1 MSEIP
6 TKRLW
11 TALDFEQRKN
21 YVPEDP
27 EKAKLIKKLGLMI
40 TDRMDKKLKRE
51 LTYDDPEYWMLD
63 AVLTK
68 EEAEFM
74 LTFGKRRVNYTVEE
88 VAKRAKMSVEK
99 AQAMLDHLS
108 WVGVI
113 EFNRENKNRE
123 LQYNIPMFVPG
134 SAEYMMAQDDLVK
147 AHPEL
152 ASFFNFMTQAPL
164 EPVTP
169 MIPMGGAGVG
179 MHVIP
184 VESAID
190 HENKA
195 VSVERLS
202 YWLKKYDKYSVG
214 VCTCRRMQ
222 SMRQEGDGEVEGEFC
237 IGVGDMAEYTVETG
251 RARYIS
257 YEEAMEIFER
267 CERNGFVHQITNIDG
282 EDKIV
287 AVCNCAPGV
296 CNGIRTSQLYNT
308 PNLSRSAY
316 RAHVDRSKCV
326 ACGKCVEICP
336 VGAAKLGQKLCNT
349 KGAMQYPSTL
359 LPDETSWGEEH
370 WNPDY
375 RNTAKV
381 NCYDSGTAPCKT
393 ACPAHIAVQGYIK
406 MAKEGRYLEA
416 LKLIKQD
423 NPLPAVCGAICNRR
437 CESVCTRGTIDAPLA
452 IDEIKKFISQQEL
465 NGETRYVPLCEN
477 AEGKMWDD
485 YPIAVIGAG
494 PAGISCAYYL
504 REMGYPVTIFE
515 KENKPG
521 GMLVNGIPSFR
532 LEKNVIEAEIDVLK
546 EMGVEIQC
554 GVEVGK
560 DITLDDLRAK
570 GYRAFFVGIGAQG
583 GRMLGL
589 ENEDAQGVETGV
601 SFLRRVNQD
610 NTITLDG
617 DVVVIGGGNVAVDV
631 ARSAMRTTNGKVTML
646 CLESEKEMPADPME
660 VEETIEEGISVN
672 CGWGPS
678 KILAKD
684 GKVTGI
690 VFKKCKSVFDE
701 AGKFAPV
708 YDEEDTLT
716 IECSNI
722 LLSVGQ
728 TIEWGNLLEG
738 TAAEFNRNNTVK
750 ADSVTLQTGCKD
762 VFVGGDAYT
771 GPSFA
776 IDAIAS
782 GKNAAESIHRYVH
795 KGQSLTIARD
805 LREFKQF
812 DTSVVRVDS
821 FDTSS
826 RQEPGRKNLDHK
838 SFRDNREVFTEE
850 QVQKEASRCLECGMS
865 IVDLNRCI
873 GCGLCTTKCEFDAIH
888 LERDLPDASRML
900 PNEQKMKFV
909 APYMAKRAMKIAFKK
924 SK

>member
-1 MSEIP
+1 MKESK
-6 TKRLW
+6 KRLVN
-11 TALDFEQRKN
+11 ASDFRQDPN
-21 YVPEDP
+21 YVPADM
-27 EKAKLIKKLGLMI
+27 EKAKLIKKLALMV
-40 TDRMDKKLKRE
+40 TDRGDALVKRKI
-51 LTYDDPEYWMLD
+51 TYDDPEYWFFDRLLNKEQLEFLVTFKSRRIWHFIEEIAENNKMSI
-63 AVLTK
+63 
-68 EEAEFM
+68 EEAEKMIDRLAYLGFIE
-74 LTFGKRRVNYTVEE
+74 YT
-88 VAKRAKMSVEK
+88 
-99 AQAMLDHLS
+99 
-108 WVGVI
+108 
-113 EFNRENKNRE
+113 RENPERKR
-123 LQYNIPMFVPG
+123 QYCIPMFVPG
-134 SAEYMMAQDDLVK
+134 IAEYMVMNPNIVK
-147 AHPEL
+147 EYPEICT
-152 ASFFNFMTQAPL
+152 FFNLMSQVPL

-169 MIPMGGAGVG
+169 MVPLGGAGIG

-184 VESAID
+184 VETAID
-190 HENKA
+190 AENKS
-195 VSVERLS
+195 VSVEHIS
-202 YWLKKYDKYSVG
+202 HWLKKYDKFAVG
-214 VCTCRRMQ
+214 YCSCRIQ
-222 SMRQEGDGEVEGEFC
+222 QEMRGEGDGSVPGEFC
-237 IGVGDMAEYTVETG
+237 VVVGDMAEYGVETK
-251 RARYIS
+251 RARYIT
-257 YEEAMEIFER
+257 YDEAMEIFER
-267 CERNGFVHQITNIDG
+267 AEREGFVHQLTNIDG

-287 AVCNCAPGV
+287 AICNCAPGV
-296 CNGIRTSQLYNT
+296 CNAIRTSQLFNT

-316 RAHVDRSKCV
+316 RAHVDRDKCV
-326 ACGKCVEICP
+326 ACGKCVEVCP
-336 VGAAKLGQKLCNT
+336 VGAAKLGQKLC
-349 KGAMQYPSTL
+349 GANGPVQYPSTL

-370 WNPDY
+370 WNPNY
-375 RNTAKV
+375 RDTAKI

-393 ACPAHIAVQGYIK
+393 ACPAHIAVQGYIQ
-406 MAKEGRYLEA
+406 MAKEGRYMEA

-437 CESVCTRGTIDAPLA
+437 CEAACTRGTIDAPLA
-452 IDEIKKFISQQEL
+452 VDEIKKFISALEL
-465 NGETRYVPLCEN
+465 EADKRYIPVCEN
-477 AEGKMWDD
+477 PEGKQWDEF
-485 YPIAVIGAG
+485 PIAIVGAG

-504 REMGYPVTIFE
+504 RSKGYPVTVFE
-515 KENKPG
+515 KEGRPG
-521 GMLVNGIPSFR
+521 GMLMNGIPTFR
-532 LEKNVIEAEIDVLK
+532 LEKDIVMAEIDILK
-546 EMGVEIQC
+546 EMGVEFKYN
-554 GVEVGK
+554 VEVGK
-560 DITLDDLRAK
+560 DITLSDLRAQ

-660 VEETIEEGISVN
+660 VEEAIEEGISVN

-678 KILAKD
+678 KIIEKD

-701 AGKFAPV
+701 AGKFNPV

-716 IECSNI
+716 IECSNV

-738 TAAEFNRNNTVK
+738 TDAEFNRNNTVK